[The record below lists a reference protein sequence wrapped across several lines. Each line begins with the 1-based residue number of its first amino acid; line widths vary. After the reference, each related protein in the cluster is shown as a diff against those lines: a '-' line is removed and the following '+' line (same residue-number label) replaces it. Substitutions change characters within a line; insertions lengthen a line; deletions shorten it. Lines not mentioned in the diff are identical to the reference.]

1 MKVWTMGLIR
11 LGLAYVR
18 RSHLRGLNLGEL
30 STYKPTFPQ
39 LSQSYPQSAG

>member
-1 MKVWTMGLIR
+1 MKVWTMELGL

-18 RSHLRGLNLGEL
+18 TFYLRGLNSVEL

-39 LSQSYPQSAG
+39 HS